1 MNNQNN
7 ITPQIKREGFSL
19 NNSGNLEFDRS
30 EIIKL
35 AQKYKTPCYVFSET
49 IIRKKCRQ
57 YVNAFSERN
66 VTFEMQYVNAFSERN
81 VTFEILYAG
90 KAFLVKAMCN
100 ILKEEGL
107 SLDVSSGGELY
118 TALSAGFPPGK
129 IFFHGNNKSQE
140 EIEFALKEKVGTMM
154 VDSEHELDLI
164 DQIAKSLNTKVGI
177 ILRVT
182 PGIDTHTHRYIQTG
196 QVDSKFGISID
207 RVPNFMK
214 KVLSKEYISYNGLHF
229 HLGSQIFDLSPYVLA
244 IKEMVKLIRK
254 IKDLWGIDTP
264 NLNLGGGLGA
274 KYLESDLPPSIENF
288 VNLIVDNIKNEVRKN
303 NLIIPKIL
311 IEPGRSIVA
320 EAGITLYTIG
330 NIKEIPGIRKYLIVD
345 GGMTDNPRPILY
357 EAKYEAVLANKI
369 NNNLPEEVVTI
380 AGKCCESGDILI
392 KDLKLPSASTGDLLV
407 VFTTGA
413 YHYSMSSNYNLLPR
427 PAVVLVNQGRDNLI
441 VKRETYAD
449 IVRNDIVPEWFK

>member
-7 ITPQIKREGFSL
+7 ITPQINREGFSL
-19 NNSGNLEFDRS
+19 NNSGNLEFDQC
-30 EIIKL
+30 ELIEL
-35 AQKYKTPCYVFSET
+35 AQKHGTPCYIFSEN

-57 YVNAFSERN
+57 YTSAFSKRN
-66 VTFEMQYVNAFSERN
+66 IDFEV
-81 VTFEILYAG
+81 IYAG

-100 ILKEEGL
+100 ILKEEAL

-118 TALSAGFPPGK
+118 TALSAGFPPEK
-129 IFFHGNNKSQE
+129 IFFHGNNKSKE

-154 VDSEHELDLI
+154 VDSEYELDLI
-164 DQIAKSLNTKVGI
+164 NQIAESLNTKVEI

-182 PGIDTHTHRYIQTG
+182 PGIDTHTHKYIQTG

-214 KVLSKEYISYNGLHF
+214 KVLSKEHISYNGLHF

-254 IKDLWGIDTP
+254 IKDLEGIDTL
-264 NLNLGGGLGA
+264 NLNLGGGLGV

-288 VNLIVDNIKNEVRKN
+288 VNLIVDNVENEVRKN
-303 NLIIPKIL
+303 NLMMPKIL

-330 NIKEIPGIRKYLIVD
+330 NIKEIPGVRKYLIVD

-357 EAKYEAVLANKI
+357 EAKYEAVLVNKI
-369 NNNLPEEVVTI
+369 NSSLPKEVVTI
-380 AGKCCESGDILI
+380 AGKCCESGDVLI
-392 KDLKLPSASTGDLLV
+392 KDQ
-407 VFTTGA
+407 
-413 YHYSMSSNYNLLPR
+413 YLLPE
-427 PAVVLVNQGRDNLI
+427 LI
-441 VKRETYAD
+441 IILCQAIITGFRGQQ
-449 IVRNDIVPEWFK
+449 

>member
-7 ITPQIKREGFSL
+7 VTPQINREGFSL
-19 NNSGNLEFDRS
+19 NKSGNLEFDRC
-30 EIIKL
+30 ELVKL
-35 AQKYKTPCYVFSET
+35 AQKYGTPCYIFSENV
-49 IIRKKCRQ
+49 IRRKSRQ
-57 YVNAFSERN
+57 YVNAFSK
-66 VTFEMQYVNAFSERN
+66 RN

-100 ILKEEGL
+100 IVKEEGL

-118 TALSAGFPPGK
+118 TALSAGFPPDK
-129 IFFHGNNKSQE
+129 IFFHGNNKSKE

-154 VDSEHELDLI
+154 VESEFELDLI
-164 DQIAKSLNTKVGI
+164 DQVAESLNTNVGI

-182 PGIDTHTHRYIQTG
+182 PGIDTHTHKYIQTG

-207 RVPNFMK
+207 RVPSFMK
-214 KVLSKEYISYNGLHF
+214 KFLPKKHISYNGLHF

-244 IKEMVKLIRK
+244 IKEMAKLIRK
-254 IKDLWGIDTP
+254 IKDLEGIDTL
-264 NLNLGGGLGA
+264 NLNIGGGLGV

-288 VNLIVDNIKNEVRKN
+288 VNLIVDNVENEVRKN
-303 NLIIPKIL
+303 NLMIPKIL

-330 NIKEIPGIRKYLIVD
+330 NIKEIPEIRKYLIVD
-345 GGMTDNPRPILY
+345 GGMADNPRPILY
-357 EAKYEAVLANKI
+357 EAKYEGVLVNKI
-369 NNNLPEEVVTI
+369 DSSLPKEMVTV

-392 KDLKLPSASTGDLLV
+392 KDLKLPSASLGDLLA

-413 YHYSMSSNYNLLPR
+413 YHYSMSSNYNRLPR
-427 PAVVLVNQGRDNLI
+427 PAVVLVNQGKDDVI
-441 VKRETYAD
+441 VKKETYAD
-449 IVRNDIVPEWFK
+449 IVRNDTIPGWFI

>member
-7 ITPQIKREGFSL
+7 ITPQINREGFSL
-19 NNSGNLEFDRS
+19 NKSGNLEFDRC

-66 VTFEMQYVNAFSERN
+66 VTFEM
-81 VTFEILYAG
+81 IYAG
-90 KAFLVKAMCN
+90 KAFLIKAMCN
-100 ILKEEGL
+100 ILKKEGF

-118 TALSAGFPPGK
+118 TALSAGFPPDK

-140 EIEFALKEKVGTMM
+140 EIEYALKEKVGTMM
-154 VDSEHELDLI
+154 VDSEYELDLI
-164 DQIAKSLNTKVGI
+164 DQIAKSLNTKVRI

-182 PGIDTHTHRYIQTG
+182 PGIDTHTHKHIQTG

-207 RVPNFMK
+207 RVPKFIK
-214 KVLSKEYISYNGLHF
+214 KILSKEHISYDGLHF
-229 HLGSQIFDLSPYVLA
+229 HLGSQIFDISPYALA
-244 IKEMVKLIRK
+244 IKEMVKLMRK
-254 IKDLWGIDTP
+254 IKDLEGIDTL
-264 NLNLGGGLGA
+264 NLNLGGGLGV
-274 KYLESDLPPSIENF
+274 KYLESELPPSIENF
-288 VNLIVDNIKNEVRKN
+288 VNLIVDNVENGVRKN
-303 NLIIPKIL
+303 NLIMPKIL
-311 IEPGRSIVA
+311 IEPGRSIIA

-330 NIKEIPGIRKYLIVD
+330 NIKEIPGVRKYLIVD

-357 EAKYEAVLANKI
+357 EAKYEGVLANKI

-392 KDLKLPSASTGDLLV
+392 KDLKLTSASTEDLLV

-413 YHYSMSSNYNLLPR
+413 YHYSMSSNYNRLPR
-427 PAVVLVNQGRDNLI
+427 PAVVLVNQGKDDLM

-449 IVRNDIVPEWFK
+449 IVRNDTVPEWFK

>member
-7 ITPQIKREGFSL
+7 ITLQINREGFSL
-19 NNSGNLEFDRS
+19 NNSGNLEFDQC

-35 AQKYKTPCYVFSET
+35 AQKYKTPCYIFSET

-66 VTFEMQYVNAFSERN
+66 VTFEM
-81 VTFEILYAG
+81 LYAG
-90 KAFLVKAMCN
+90 KAFLVKAMSN
-100 ILKEEGL
+100 ILKEEGF
-107 SLDVSSGGELY
+107 SLDISSGGELY
-118 TALSAGFPPGK
+118 TALSAGFPPDK

-154 VDSEHELDLI
+154 VDSEYELDLI
-164 DQIAKSLNTKVGI
+164 DQIAESLNTKVGI
-177 ILRVT
+177 ILRIT
-182 PGIDTHTHRYIQTG
+182 PGVDTHTHKHIQTG

-214 KVLSKEYISYNGLHF
+214 KVLSKEHISYNGVHF
-229 HLGSQIFDLSPYVLA
+229 HLGSQIFDISPYVLA
-244 IKEMVKLIRK
+244 IKEMIKLMRK
-254 IKDLWGIDTP
+254 IKDLWGIDTL
-264 NLNLGGGLGA
+264 NLNLGGGLGV

-288 VNLIVDNIKNEVRKN
+288 VNLIVDSVENEVRKN
-303 NLIIPKIL
+303 NLIMPKIL

-330 NIKEIPGIRKYLIVD
+330 NIKEIPGIRKYLIID

-357 EAKYEAVLANKI
+357 EATYEGVLVNKI
-369 NNNLPEEVVTI
+369 DSSLPKEVVTV

-392 KDLKLPSASTGDLLV
+392 KDLKLPSASPGDLLV

-413 YHYSMSSNYNLLPR
+413 YHYSMSSNYNRLPR
-427 PAVVLVNQGRDNLI
+427 PPVILVNQGKDDVI
-441 VKRETYAD
+441 VKRETYTD
-449 IVRNDIVPEWFK
+449 IVRNDTVPEWFK

>member
-7 ITPQIKREGFSL
+7 IIPQINREGFSL
-19 NNSGNLEFDRS
+19 NNSGNLEFDRC

-35 AQKYKTPCYVFSET
+35 AQKYKTPCYLFSET

-57 YVNAFSERN
+57 YVNAFSK
-66 VTFEMQYVNAFSERN
+66 RN

-90 KAFLVKAMCN
+90 KAFLVKAICN
-100 ILKEEGL
+100 ILKEEGS
-107 SLDVSSGGELY
+107 SLDISSGGELY
-118 TALSAGFPPGK
+118 TALSAGFPPDK

-140 EIEFALKEKVGTMM
+140 EIEFALKEKIGTMM
-154 VDSEHELDLI
+154 VDSEYELDLI
-164 DQIAKSLNTKVGI
+164 EQIAESLNTKVRI

-182 PGIDTHTHRYIQTG
+182 PGVDTHTHKYIQTG
-196 QVDSKFGISID
+196 QVDSKFGISIN
-207 RVPNFMK
+207 RVPNFIK
-214 KVLSKEYISYNGLHF
+214 KVLSKEHISYNGLHF

-244 IKEMVKLIRK
+244 IKEMAKLIK
-254 IKDLWGIDTP
+254 QIKDLWGIDTL

-288 VNLIVDNIKNEVRKN
+288 VNLIVDNLTKEIIKN
-303 NLIIPKIL
+303 NLIMPKIL
-311 IEPGRSIVA
+311 IEPGRSIIA

-330 NIKEIPGIRKYLIVD
+330 NIKEIPGVRKYLIVD

-357 EAKYEAVLANKI
+357 EAKYEGVLVNKLDSS
-369 NNNLPEEVVTI
+369 LPKEMVTI
-380 AGKCCESGDILI
+380 GGKCCESGDILI
-392 KDLKLPSASTGDLLV
+392 KDLNLPSVSPGDLLL

-413 YHYSMSSNYNLLPR
+413 YHYSMSSNYNRLPR
-427 PAVVLVNQGRDNLI
+427 PAVVLVNQGKDDLI

-449 IVRNDIVPEWFK
+449 IVRNDTMPEWFK